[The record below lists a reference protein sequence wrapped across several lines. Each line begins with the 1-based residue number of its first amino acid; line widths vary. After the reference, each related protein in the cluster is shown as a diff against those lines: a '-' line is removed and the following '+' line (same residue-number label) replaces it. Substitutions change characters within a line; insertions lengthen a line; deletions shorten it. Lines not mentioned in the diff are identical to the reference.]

1 MSMTDPI
8 AHMLTKIRN
17 ASMVKKPEVEIPSS
31 KMKVLIAKNLKQE
44 GYIQGYEV
52 IPDTKQGILKLK
64 LKYDDHA
71 ECVIANLQRVS
82 KPSRRVYVAKDEIP
96 SVLSGMGIAILS
108 TSKGMMTDRAAR
120 QAGVGGEIIWYV
132 WSLA

>member
-17 ASMVKKPEVEIPSS
+17 AIMAKKTEVEIPSS
-31 KMKVLIAKNLKQE
+31 KVKQWIAGILKEE
-44 GYIQGYEV
+44 GYIRDHEA
-52 IPDTKQGILKLK
+52 IPDTKQGIIKIY
-64 LKYDDHA
+64 LKYDDQA
-71 ECVIANLQRVS
+71 ESVIANLQRVS

-120 QAGVGGEIIWYV
+120 QAGVGGEVICYV
-132 WSLA
+132 W

>member
-17 ASMVKKPEVEIPSS
+17 AGTAKKPTVEIPSS
-31 KMKVLIAKNLKQE
+31 QVKRWIAEILKEE
-44 GYIQGYEV
+44 GYIQGYE
-52 IPDTKQGILKLK
+52 IISDNKQGILKLD
-64 LKYDDHA
+64 LKYDEH
-71 ECVIANLQRVS
+71 EQSVIANLQRVS

-108 TSKGMMTDRAAR
+108 TSKGVMTDRAAR
-120 QAGVGGEIIWYV
+120 QAGVGGEVICYV
-132 WSLA
+132 W

>member
-17 ASMVKKPEVEIPSS
+17 ATMVKKAEVEIPSS
-31 KMKVLIAKNLKQE
+31 KMKAVIAKILKQE
-44 GYIQGYEV
+44 GYIKGYEV
-52 IPDTKQGILKLK
+52 IPDNKQGILKLK
-64 LKYDDHA
+64 LKYDDQA
-71 ECVIANLQRVS
+71 NGVIVDLQRVS

-120 QAGVGGEIIWYV
+120 QAGVGGEIICYV
-132 WSLA
+132 W

>member
-17 ASMVKKPEVEIPSS
+17 AITVKKAEVNIPSS
-31 KMKVLIAKNLKQE
+31 KMKALIAEILKRE

-52 IPDTKQGILKLK
+52 IPDKKQGILKLR
-64 LKYDDHA
+64 LKYDDQTTG
-71 ECVIANLQRVS
+71 VITALKRVS

-96 SVLSGMGIAILS
+96 SVMSGMGIAILS
-108 TSKGMMTDRAAR
+108 TPKGMMTDRAAR
-120 QAGVGGEIIWYV
+120 KAGVGGEVICYV
-132 WSLA
+132 W

>member
-17 ASMVKKPEVEIPSS
+17 AIMAKKTAVKIPSS
-31 KMKVLIAKNLKQE
+31 KMKTRIAEILKEE
-44 GYIQGYEV
+44 GYIQDYEV
-52 IPDTKQGILKLK
+52 IPDTKQGILKIY
-64 LKYDDHA
+64 LKYEDDTIS
-71 ECVIANLQRVS
+71 VIANLQRVS

-108 TSKGMMTDRAAR
+108 TSKGVMTDRAAR
-120 QAGVGGEIIWYV
+120 QARIGGEVICYV
-132 WSLA
+132 W